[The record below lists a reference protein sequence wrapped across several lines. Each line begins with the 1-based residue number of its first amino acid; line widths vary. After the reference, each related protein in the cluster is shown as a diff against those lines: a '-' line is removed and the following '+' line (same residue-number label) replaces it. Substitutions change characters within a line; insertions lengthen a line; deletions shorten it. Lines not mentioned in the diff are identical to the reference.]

1 MEKMDFCL
9 ILMSSIRIKFTDIQC
24 WIVPSLQ
31 PIFIVFILVFQCF
44 LFCFSAIFIVFRML
58 CGVFHPQMEKKK
70 DLQKKKVFVLP
81 ESDLNQ
87 YIQHSTY
94 ARSLFFISIIY
105 LAILDLFA
113 FAMDNTQYQT
123 NSIIVLPC
131 IRVHICYHSNIL
143 SQFNK
148 TMFLSAAPLSLSPPL
163 SLRVFCFILFPFY
176 LLFGQYNKFVEHW
189 ASYITETCP
198 HLGYKAQAL
207 HTL

>member
-1 MEKMDFCL
+1 
-9 ILMSSIRIKFTDIQC
+9 
-24 WIVPSLQ
+24 
-31 PIFIVFILVFQCF
+31 
-44 LFCFSAIFIVFRML
+44 
-58 CGVFHPQMEKKK
+58 MEKKK

-148 TMFLSAAPLSLSPPL
+148 TMFLSAALSLSLSPSSSSRFL
-163 SLRVFCFILFPFY
+163 FYIVSILFAIWS
-176 LLFGQYNKFVEHW
+176 V
-189 ASYITETCP
+189 
-198 HLGYKAQAL
+198 
-207 HTL
+207 